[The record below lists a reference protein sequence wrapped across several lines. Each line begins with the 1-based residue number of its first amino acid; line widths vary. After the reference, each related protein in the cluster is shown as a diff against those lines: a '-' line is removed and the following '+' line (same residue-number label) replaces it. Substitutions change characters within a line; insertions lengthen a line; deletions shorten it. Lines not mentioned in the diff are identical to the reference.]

1 MLRLTAALCSILAVV
16 SAAHAAPG
24 VADLVNLAYTPCGGM
39 ICVPVTL
46 ADGKSHV
53 LLLDTGNVNSWLLA
67 ETARA
72 MGLKPEPI
80 EQDGKAL
87 PGLFRLGEQKVS
99 LQGQELSGRFLALS
113 RQQTGELP
121 PEVEGALAY
130 PLFKDKILQIDYAHL
145 VMRVLASQPATA
157 AAHDGELQFVTFGK
171 QGPPV
176 VVGSGFRVN
185 GRAVSAQID
194 TCYTGTLVVYTRAI
208 DRLGLV
214 GAAGEGRSRPKFF
227 PYTDG
232 GVNMNE
238 ATVDSL
244 AFGSYVL
251 APRPALV
258 YFPGE
263 SGNPVH
269 EPDGLFEA
277 TVGNALFVHSV
288 LTLDFHSMRVSVQ
301 SG

>member
-1 MLRLTAALCSILAVV
+1 MRRFAVTMSAILTLVSVARAASDAPELV
-16 SAAHAAPG
+16 S
-24 VADLVNLAYTPCGGM
+24 LAYTPCAGM
-39 ICVPVTL
+39 ICIPVTL

-67 ETARA
+67 DTARSI
-72 MGLKPEPI
+72 GLKPEPI
-80 EQDGKAL
+80 EQDGKTL
-87 PGLFRLGEQKVS
+87 PGLFRLGEQQVS

-130 PLFKDKILQIDYAHL
+130 PLFKDRILQIDYAHL
-145 VMRVLASQPATA
+145 VMRLLAPQSAGA
-157 AAHDGELQFVTFGK
+157 KNSGSELKFITFGK
-171 QGPPV
+171 QGPPI
-176 VVGSGFRVN
+176 VVGSGFTVN
-185 GRAVSAQID
+185 GKAVNAQFD
-194 TCYTGTLVVYTRAI
+194 TCYTGTLVVYTTAI
-208 DRLGLV
+208 DRLALGRV
-214 GAAGEGRSRPKFF
+214 AGEARGRPKFF

-238 ATVDSL
+238 ATAGSI

-251 APRPALV
+251 GPRPAVV
-258 YFPGE
+258 YFPAE

-288 LTLDFHSMRVSVQ
+288 VTLDFHSMKISVQ
-301 SG
+301 PG

>member
-1 MLRLTAALCSILAVV
+1 MLRLTAALCSILGLMC
-16 SAAHAAPG
+16 AAHAAAG
-24 VADLVNLAYTPCGGM
+24 VPDLVNLAYTPCAGM
-39 ICVPVTL
+39 ICIPVTL
-46 ADGKSHV
+46 ADGKSHL

-72 MGLKPEPI
+72 NGLKPEPI

-121 PEVEGALAY
+121 AGVEGALAY
-130 PLFKDKILQIDYAHL
+130 PLFKDRILQIDYAHL
-145 VMRVLASQPATA
+145 VIRLLASQAPTA
-157 AAHDGELQFVTFGK
+157 ATTGSPLQLITFGK
-171 QGPPV
+171 QGPPI
-176 VVGSGFRVN
+176 VVGSGFRVD
-185 GRAVSAQID
+185 GRALSAQID
-194 TCYTGTLVVYTRAI
+194 TCYTGTLVVYTQAI
-208 DRLGLV
+208 DRLGL
-214 GAAGEGRSRPKFF
+214 GRAAAEGRSRPKYF

-238 ATVDSL
+238 ATVESIG
-244 AFGSYVL
+244 FGSYVL
-251 APRPALV
+251 APRPAPV

-269 EPDGLFEA
+269 EPGGLFEA

-288 LTLDFHSMRVSVQ
+288 LTLDFHSMRISVEP
-301 SG
+301 G

>member
-1 MLRLTAALCSILAVV
+1 MHRPVAALASLLLVWSTAQ
-16 SAAHAAPG
+16 AASPAP
-24 VADLVNLAYTPCGGM
+24 DLVNLAYTPCAGM

-46 ADGKSHV
+46 ADGKTHV

-67 ETARA
+67 GTARA
-72 MGLKPEPI
+72 MGLKLDPI
-80 EQDGKAL
+80 EQDGKVL
-87 PGLFRLGEQKVS
+87 PGLFRLGAQRVS

-121 PEVEGALAY
+121 DGVEGAIAY

-145 VMRVLASQPATA
+145 VLRVLEGPPAGERA
-157 AAHDGELQFVTFGK
+157 AGSELKLIAFGR
-171 QGPPV
+171 QGPPI
-176 VVGSGFRVN
+176 VVGSGFSVN
-185 GRAVSAQID
+185 GRAISAQID
-194 TCYTGTLVVYTRAI
+194 TCYTGTLLVYTDAI
-208 DRLGLV
+208 ARLGLEQ
-214 GAAGEGRSRPKFF
+214 AARQTKPQYF

-238 ATVDSL
+238 AAADRV

-251 APRPALV
+251 SRLPAPV

-269 EPDGLFEA
+269 QPDGLFEA
-277 TVGNALFVHSV
+277 TVGNALFVHSIV
-288 LTLDFHSMRVSVQ
+288 TLDFRTMKISVQ
-301 SG
+301 PG